1 MKRKKLIIMIGCII
15 LFCSSLSVFA
25 AFIFNRIIDGGVES
39 GKIEIISEGYISYA
53 LNQNVN
59 FDSRLFKQNEYKAIL
74 KERAGVSKVN
84 DVNVNNG
91 LEITDS
97 NVSNYYEK
105 KETTDSSIG
114 QELFVLDEFG
124 NFIHINDNN
133 NDKKYDKYYY
143 FEKATKINTNS
154 EYYRLG
160 HKYVS
165 TPNENNISMYYTLS
179 GIDSQEYGIYDKA
192 QNYDVNEQYFTLEY
206 EPTSIKADG
215 TITSGENAGLS
226 CVNTYA
232 TERNLNSLESNYMY
246 LNQLG
251 FKFKV
256 KTGINAYLRVK
267 FFDAWISSQLYPG
280 ASKLKEV
287 YIKKDQISGRS
298 PFEVNANNW
307 YYDQVNNC
315 CYMTIPI
322 SSSEEIK
329 EYTFNINE
337 SYFSKTAP
345 AVYKE
350 NIYVQVS
357 YSLELIQAN
366 RALTVWGVDPSVLGG
381 VSNEK

>member
-91 LEITDS
+91 LEITNS
-97 NVSNYYEK
+97 NVANYYEK
-105 KETTDSSIG
+105 KETTDSSIK

-143 FEKATKINTNS
+143 FEKATKINENS

-337 SYFSKTAP
+337 SYFSKTAA